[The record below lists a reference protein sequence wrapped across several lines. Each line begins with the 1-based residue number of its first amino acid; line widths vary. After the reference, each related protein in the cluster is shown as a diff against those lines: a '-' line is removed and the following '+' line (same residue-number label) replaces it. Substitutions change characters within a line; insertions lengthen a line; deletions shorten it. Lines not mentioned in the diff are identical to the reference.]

1 MQITRLTAEKHRQ
14 KIIYTKEKTEM
25 KANQKN
31 ETRTANESIDTARK
45 NDSGSINQN
54 NGTVR
59 NNNVSAIYMV
69 DKDGMLL
76 TAREMA
82 KVMAGRR

>member
-1 MQITRLTAEKHRQ
+1 
-14 KIIYTKEKTEM
+14 M

-31 ETRTANESIDTARK
+31 ETRTANERTDTARK

-82 KVMAGRR
+82 EVMAGRR